1 MHWIKFPPH
10 KILKIKQ
17 IKFLSKEKWKKENM
31 SVLQWFR
38 LRFIW
43 KESCLFYYFLRYY
56 NITWNFF
63 SDLLNCLNVLEWLG
77 KVNLKTKF
85 WTSFQTGGLCRCSSQ
100 IELLPFL
107 KPKFKRRRKVLK
119 ILCALTAPLCTANYC
134 IRVSMFHF
142 FLLVI
147 NFFGKHLMYERE
159 IEGDSSTCLIR
170 LHVDFSLSYSS

>member
-1 MHWIKFPPH
+1 MKKRKYVCFVMIPFEIYLKRIMFILLFPQILWHYLKLFFWVIK
-10 KILKIKQ
+10 
-17 IKFLSKEKWKKENM
+17 
-31 SVLQWFR
+31 
-38 LRFIW
+38 
-43 KESCLFYYFLRYY
+43 LF
-56 NITWNFF
+56 
-63 SDLLNCLNVLEWLG
+63 NVLEWLG

-85 WTSFQTGGLCRCSSQ
+85 RTSFQTGGLCRWSSQ

-107 KPKFKRRRKVLK
+107 KPKSKRRRKVLK